1 MIHFIKCLDTTKLRP
16 DFSRTQCK
24 SEVSPRYKTL
34 SQGEE
39 KAGGKPGFPFHLQ
52 LDGAACLQKQWS
64 SRAGM
69 LVKSGQAA
77 PDWMCDANRR
87 NPTSPCLGSITCE
100 DTPTSWAEGLN
111 ESAHT
116 GPSEPP
122 HTLEVLDKS
131 SIIVNLGWI
140 RSAANVVCLSFFTS
154 LLIIVEGKTRSKPSL
169 WEASVCKYIPTCK
182 FSKCGFGSP
191 FLLCQP
197 PGPTKVRRGL
207 VGIKFGVQYLET
219 YILSPRILIKF
230 LIHSLFFLLNLYY
243 LNNLKYLGQ
252 CIQFNN
258 SMHIIH
264 IHIRA
269 I

>member
-1 MIHFIKCLDTTKLRP
+1 
-16 DFSRTQCK
+16 
-24 SEVSPRYKTL
+24 
-34 SQGEE
+34 
-39 KAGGKPGFPFHLQ
+39 
-52 LDGAACLQKQWS
+52 
-64 SRAGM
+64 
-69 LVKSGQAA
+69 
-77 PDWMCDANRR
+77 MCDANRW

-140 RSAANVVCLSFFTS
+140 RSAANIVCLSFFTS

-169 WEASVCKYIPTCK
+169 WEALVCKYIPTCK
-182 FSKCGFGSP
+182 FSKCGLGSP

-207 VGIKFGVQYLET
+207 MGIKFGVQYLET
-219 YILSPRILIKF
+219 YILGPRILIKF

-252 CIQFNN
+252 SIQFNN

-264 IHIRA
+264 SHTHKSHTGHRPHSGTENHHSRDSTHTRA
-269 I
+269 TSGKGVYYWISGSSSVNGEFGANSKTLQITKYASNW